1 MGWPFMLSGRNT
13 RLKEVNPVL
22 NLSFFQVI
30 FSCSV
35 MADSHLS
42 LYLQITATIGHLLPR
57 IELKIRL
64 LMVFGNVF
72 KHCLECL

>member
-30 FSCSV
+30 FSSSV
-35 MADSHLS
+35 MADSRLS
-42 LYLQITATIGHLLPR
+42 LYLQIIATIGHLLPR

-64 LMVFGNVF
+64 LTVFGNVL